1 MSARPAPIAAVP
13 EAASAPR
20 AEAAAGVFVPHVT
33 THCFAATAESAALF
47 ERFATDR
54 RMSRATV
61 EVVVGG
67 VAAAIR
73 RYEGESTPGLV
84 VIEAVE
90 GGDTLLFEIDRL
102 AEHCDPSTQVVV
114 VGHANDIA
122 LFRAL
127 MARGVA
133 DYLLA
138 PVDPIALVST
148 ALRLF
153 RPGDEAARIGRVVSV
168 IAAKGGVG
176 SSTIADN
183 VAWCLAENNRAD
195 TLLIDLDLS
204 FGAASVSFNLEPS
217 RGIADALR
225 DVGRLD
231 SALLERLMT
240 RRGKHL
246 CLLPAPAA
254 LDLVEEP
261 SERAIETLLDIA
273 RRSLPFV
280 VVDLPHHWNGW
291 IRTTLAASDAV
302 ALVVSPGLAAAR
314 NAVRLLETLKTLR
327 PNDPTPVVVVN
338 GAGASRKGELSLP
351 ELKEALGVKTVHVF
365 DSDPAL
371 FGAADAAGAP
381 IVERAAS
388 GRLRSRFDALA
399 LDLSGRKPAAVRAAG
414 RFDLGLG
421 RLLGRRR

>member
-1 MSARPAPIAAVP
+1 MSARPAPV
-13 EAASAPR
+13 ASDPASRPSDD
-20 AEAAAGVFVPHVT
+20 GSGLFVPHVSA
-33 THCFAATAESAALF
+33 HCFAASPESAALF
-47 ERFATDR
+47 ERFAADR
-54 RMSRATV
+54 RMGRATV
-61 EVVVGG
+61 EVAVGG

-73 RYEGESTPGLV
+73 RYEQEAAPGLV

-90 GGDTLLFEIDRL
+90 SGDALLFEIDRL
-102 AEHCDPSTQVVV
+102 AEHCDSNTQVVV

-127 MARGVA
+127 MTRGVA
-133 DYLLA
+133 EYLLA
-138 PVDPIALVST
+138 PVDPPELV
-148 ALRLF
+148 AAAVRLF
-153 RPGDEAARIGRVVSV
+153 RPGDEAAKIGRVISF
-168 IAAKGGVG
+168 IASKGGVG
-176 SSTIADN
+176 SSTVADN
-183 VAWCLAENNRAD
+183 VAWCIADNNRAD

-217 RGIADALR
+217 RGIGDALR

-261 SERAIETLLDIA
+261 SERAIETLIDVA

-314 NAVRLLETLKTLR
+314 NAARLLETLKALR
-327 PNDPTPVVVVN
+327 PNDPVPTVVLN
-338 GAGASRKGELSLP
+338 GVGASRKGELSP
-351 ELKEALGVKTVHVF
+351 RELKEALGVEITHVF
-365 DSDPAL
+365 DSEPAL
-371 FGAADAAGAP
+371 FGSADAAGAP
-381 IVERAAS
+381 IAERAAT

-399 LDLSGRKPAAVRAAG
+399 LDLAGRKPAARARRG
-414 RFDLGLG
+414 FSLGA
-421 RLLGRRR
+421 LLGRQR